1 MRTHDL
7 PLNTWMVV
15 AQHSSEDLA
24 IVSKHFTQGEA
35 EAARDKR
42 NQGLP
47 GPHYSACI
55 VLEPVAQRMG
65 GHLAPTAWKS

>member
-15 AQHSSEDLA
+15 AQYSSELA
-24 IVSKHFTQGEA
+24 IVSKHITQGEA
-35 EAARDKR
+35 EAARDER

-47 GPHYSACI
+47 WPQYSACI

>member
-7 PLNTWMVV
+7 PLDTWMVV
-15 AQHSSEDLA
+15 ARYAGEDLA
-24 IVSKHFTQGEA
+24 IVSKHPTQGEA

-42 NQGLP
+42 NRGLP
-47 GPHYSACI
+47 EPHYNACI

-65 GHLAPTAWKS
+65 GHFAPTAWKP